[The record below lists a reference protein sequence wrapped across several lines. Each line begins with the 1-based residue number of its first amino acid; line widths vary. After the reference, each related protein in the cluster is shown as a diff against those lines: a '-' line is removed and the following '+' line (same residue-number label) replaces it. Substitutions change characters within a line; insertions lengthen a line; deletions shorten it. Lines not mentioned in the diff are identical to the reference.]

1 MENEKTQQ
9 NHNTDAEL
17 SEEEIRK
24 SLNIPPR
31 DEVSYPM
38 PPKGD
43 IERAGKFLWKMN
55 LLASSHDLNLQAL
68 IWEMYVRMDDYLH
81 LGREESSVYL
91 AKTLVALRD
100 YIVQSK
106 NPLFTEESGK

>member
-1 MENEKTQQ
+1 MKNEEASKETQ
-9 NHNTDAEL
+9 EL

-24 SLNIPPR
+24 TLNIPPR

-38 PPKGD
+38 PKKED
-43 IERAGKFLWKMN
+43 IERAGSFLWKMN

-68 IWEMYVRMDDYLH
+68 IWELYVKMDDFLH
-81 LGREESSVYL
+81 LGKEESSLDL
-91 AKTLVALRD
+91 ARTLMALRD

-106 NPLFTEESGK
+106 NPLFAEEKK